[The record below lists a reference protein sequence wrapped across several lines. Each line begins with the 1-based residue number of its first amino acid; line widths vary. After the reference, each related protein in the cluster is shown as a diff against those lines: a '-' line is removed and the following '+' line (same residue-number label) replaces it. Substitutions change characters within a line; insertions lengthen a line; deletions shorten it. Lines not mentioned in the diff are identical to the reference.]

1 MVSKTCWFL
10 KLKTAK
16 NQSQFLLKLILSLK
30 DFAIFCC
37 CMKVSFSTIEW
48 KCFWKLKNGI
58 IIGNYFCP
66 EILRGNWSNMWW
78 LLPQYVRV
86 CACVRGCGW
95 FCACAST
102 ACVCVCVR
110 VWRSESKFQRRAVS
124 NTFLIEGNS
133 LNFLSWNSPH
143 VIFWSFLKLAFFSF
157 LGKIDVFGLV
167 NIISVVSEV
176 LFIKYALLLLK
187 NF

>member
-1 MVSKTCWFL
+1 MT
-10 KLKTAK
+10 
-16 NQSQFLLKLILSLK
+16 
-30 DFAIFCC
+30 
-37 CMKVSFSTIEW
+37 
-48 KCFWKLKNGI
+48 
-58 IIGNYFCP
+58 
-66 EILRGNWSNMWW
+66 
-78 LLPQYVRV
+78 
-86 CACVRGCGW
+86 
-95 FCACAST
+95 
-102 ACVCVCVR
+102 VCVR